1 VKTVGVLYATRE
13 GHTQRIAE
21 HVAADLRLR
30 GLHPEVENLG
40 TRAAAINLRDYSGV
54 ILAAS
59 VHAGVHE
66 SEMVKFVKTNRTAL
80 EAMPAAFLS
89 VTLSEAGA
97 ERADATP
104 LEHAAFVAD
113 VEQVIGRFF
122 EETGW
127 RPQHVK
133 PVAGALLY
141 TRYNVLLRFL
151 LKRIARKSGGSTD
164 TSRDH
169 VYTDWQALDQFV
181 NEFAGE
187 IARRD
192 NQRSQ

>member
-40 TRAAAINLRDYSGV
+40 TWAAAINLRDYSGV

>member
-1 VKTVGVLYATRE
+1 MKTVGVLYATRE

-21 HVAADLRLR
+21 HVAADLRMR
-30 GLHPEVENLG
+30 GLHPEVENLRD
-40 TRAAAINLRDYSGV
+40 RAGAISLTNYSGV

-59 VHAGVHE
+59 VHAGSHE
-66 SEMVKFVKTNRTAL
+66 SEMVKFVKANRSAL
-80 EAMPAAFLS
+80 EDMPTAFLS

-97 ERADATP
+97 ERPDATP
-104 LEHAAFVAD
+104 LEHAQFVAD
-113 VEQVIGRFF
+113 VEKMIHAFF

-127 RPQHVK
+127 RTERVK

-151 LKRIARKSGGSTD
+151 MKHIARKSGGSTD

-169 VYTDWQALDQFV
+169 IYTDWQALDQFV
-181 NEFAGE
+181 DEFAIE
-187 IARRD
+187 VR
-192 NQRSQ
+192 

>member
-1 VKTVGVLYATRE
+1 MKTVGVLYATRE
-13 GHTQRIAE
+13 GHTRRIAE
-21 HVAADLRLR
+21 HVAADLRVR
-30 GLHPEVENLG
+30 GLHPEVENLRE
-40 TRAAAINLRDYSGV
+40 RAAAINLHDYSGV

-59 VHAGVHE
+59 VHAGAHE
-66 SEMVKFVKTNRTAL
+66 AEMVKFVKAQRSAL

-104 LEHAAFVAD
+104 LEHARFVAE
-113 VEQVIGRFF
+113 VEQMIGKFF

-127 RPQHVK
+127 HAQRVK

-151 LKRIARKSGGSTD
+151 MKRIARKSGGSTD

-169 VYTDWQALDQFV
+169 IYTDWQALDQFV
-181 NEFAGE
+181 NEFAEE
-187 IARRD
+187 ISEADAKRV
-192 NQRSQ
+192 Q

>member
-1 VKTVGVLYATRE
+1 MKTVGVLYATRE
-13 GHTQRIAE
+13 GHTRRIAE
-21 HVAADLRLR
+21 HVAADLRVR
-30 GLHPEVENLG
+30 GLHPEVENVLERG
-40 TRAAAINLRDYSGV
+40 AAINLRGYSGV

-59 VHAGVHE
+59 VHAGEHE
-66 SEMVKFVKTNRTAL
+66 SEMVKFVKAHRGEL

-89 VTLSEAGA
+89 ITLSEAGA

-104 LEHAAFVAD
+104 LEHARFVEE
-113 VEQVIGRFF
+113 VEQMIGKFF

-127 RPQHVK
+127 HAQRVK

-151 LKRIARKSGGSTD
+151 MKRIARKSGGSTD

-181 NEFAGE
+181 DEFALE
-187 IARRD
+187 ISAAGA
-192 NQRSQ
+192 QKV

>member
-1 VKTVGVLYATRE
+1 MGVLYATRE

>member
-1 VKTVGVLYATRE
+1 MGVLYATRE

-40 TRAAAINLRDYSGV
+40 TWAAAINLRDYSGV

>member
-1 VKTVGVLYATRE
+1 MGVLYATRE

-40 TRAAAINLRDYSGV
+40 TWAAAINLRDYSGV

-59 VHAGVHE
+59 VYAGVHE

>member
-1 VKTVGVLYATRE
+1 MKTVGVLYATRE
-13 GHTQRIAE
+13 GHTRRIAE
-21 HVAADLRLR
+21 HVAADLRVR
-30 GLHPEVENLG
+30 GLHPEVENLRE
-40 TRAAAINLRDYSGV
+40 RATAISLRDYSGV

-59 VHAGVHE
+59 VHAGEHE
-66 SEMVKFVKTNRTAL
+66 SEMVKFVKTHRGEL
-80 EAMPAAFLS
+80 EAIPAAFLS

-104 LEHAAFVAD
+104 LEHARFVD
-113 VEQVIGRFF
+113 EVEQMIGKFF

-127 RPQHVK
+127 HAQRVK

-151 LKRIARKSGGSTD
+151 MKRIARKSGGSTD

-181 NEFAGE
+181 DEFALE
-187 IARRD
+187 ISAAEAKKV
-192 NQRSQ
+192 

>member
-1 VKTVGVLYATRE
+1 VGVLYATRE

-40 TRAAAINLRDYSGV
+40 TWAAAINLRDYSGV